1 MAVSVNCL
9 REIHHLHRRI
19 SDLREQL
26 ERGPRQLAA
35 RRKLL
40 AERSQAME
48 HARADSKSLKVA
60 AHQKESERKAFEARI
75 NQLQLQ
81 INTAK
86 SNKEYAALVSEK
98 ETAVKARAAVEDE
111 ALDFMVR
118 EDEKAK
124 EIQILE
130 SEVKRLEHE
139 SADLDRTV
147 QQQSASLTGE
157 LAEVEARLREVEG
170 TLPPE
175 MSDPYQRV
183 IGRRGPDGLALVDN
197 GTCTGCYT
205 AITPQMHNQLL
216 VSEVVLCKSCG
227 RVLYVEPVP
236 AETEAD

>member
-19 SDLREQL
+19 SHLREQL
-26 ERGPRQLAA
+26 ERGPRNVAA

-40 AERSQAME
+40 AERTAALE
-48 HARADSKSLKVA
+48 KARADLKSLKVST
-60 AHQKESERKAFEARI
+60 HQKETDRKGLDARI

-86 SNKEYAALVSEK
+86 SNKEYAALVSERD
-98 ETAVKARAAVEDE
+98 TAVKARGAIEDE
-111 ALDFMVR
+111 ALEFMLR

-130 SEVKRLEHE
+130 SESKRLEHE
-139 SADLDRTV
+139 ATDLERTV
-147 QQQSASLTGE
+147 NQQSASLTSE
-157 LAEVEARLREVEG
+157 LADVEGRLKEMEG
-170 TLPPE
+170 TLPQE
-175 MSDPYQRV
+175 MADAYRRV
-183 IGRRGPDGLALVDN
+183 ISRRGPDGLAQVDN

-216 VSEVVLCKSCG
+216 VNELVLCKSCG
-227 RVLYVEPVP
+227 RVLYAEETP
-236 AETEAD
+236 AALKTD